1 MKKIDINKKMF
12 NKKNIT
18 SQTLK
23 NTSTIFYDKN
33 NTRRPKRKPSLLLII
48 KNAMQ
53 IENKWHIIHSTLYIV
68 HYITRYTRK
77 HNQ

>member
-53 IENKWHIIHSTLYIV
+53 IENK
-68 HYITRYTRK
+68 
-77 HNQ
+77 